1 MRVPYSIWFVTTSLV
16 MGGAETML
24 YRLLSRLDRSQFAPQ
39 VVCLT
44 EPGPIGDR
52 IRELEIRVHSLRM
65 HPSTPNPLAVARL
78 AAWLRRDSPAVM
90 QTWMYHADLIGGLT
104 AKLAGHLPV
113 IWGIRQSDL
122 SAEGNRWMTL
132 QTIRACARFSR
143 WLPTSIVCSSEA
155 ARRSH
160 TTVGY
165 DASRMVT
172 IRNGLDSSLFR
183 PDADA
188 RLSVRQELKIP
199 AEAPLVGII
208 GRFHPQKD
216 HRNFISAA
224 AHLHAHRPE
233 VYFLLCGDDLTW
245 ENPQVSGWIDAA
257 GLRDRCRLVG
267 RRFDMPRLTAAL
279 DLAVSASFGESFPNV
294 VAEAMSCGVPCVVTD
309 VGDSAFIVGDT
320 GRVVPARDPEAL
332 AGACLEILSLP
343 AEGRRQLG
351 TAARARIRAHFDLGA
366 MVAQYER
373 LYLSTLSNG
382 LIREA
387 TA

>member
-1 MRVPYSIWFVTTSLV
+1 MQGPHSIWFVTTSLV

-24 YRLLSRLDRSQFAPQ
+24 HRLLSRLDRALFLPR

-44 EPGPIGDR
+44 EPGAIGER
-52 IRELEIRVHSLRM
+52 IRELDIPVHSLRM
-65 HPSTPNPLAVARL
+65 RPGAPNPLAVARL
-78 AAWLRRDSPAVM
+78 AAWLKREPPAVI
-90 QTWMYHADLIGGLT
+90 QTWMYHADLVGGLA
-104 AKLAGHLPV
+104 AKLAGHMPV

-122 SAEGNRWMTL
+122 SAEGNRWLTL
-132 QTIRACARFSR
+132 QTIRACARLSR
-143 WLPTSIVCSSEA
+143 WLPSAIVCSSEA

-160 TTVGY
+160 TAVGY

-172 IRNGLDSSLFR
+172 IRNGLDSAIFR
-183 PDADA
+183 PDPET
-188 RLSVRQELKIP
+188 RLSVRQELNIP
-199 AEAPLVGII
+199 PEAPLVGII

-224 AHLHAHRPE
+224 AHLHVRRPE

-245 ENPQVSGWIDAA
+245 GNPRITGWIDAV
-257 GLRDRCRLVG
+257 GIKERCRLVG

-294 VAEAMSCGVPCVVTD
+294 VAEAMSCAVPCVVTD
-309 VGDSAFIVGDT
+309 VGDSSFIVGDT

-332 AGACLEILSLP
+332 AGACLEILSLA

-351 TAARARIRAHFDLGA
+351 TAARARIRTHFDLGA

-373 LYLSTLSNG
+373 LYLSTLGNG
-382 LIREA
+382 LLRKA
-387 TA
+387 SA